1 MSCGNAPSLPFWLAS
16 RAPTLHP
23 SAFRLHPRAHP
34 VAAGDEQQ
42 RRERRDQHPLV
53 HDRLRRRTTR
63 ALLEPSSEGGCES
76 AVKPASKACEGRESQ
91 LTSALF
97 PESGYPAGATF
108 RWRDARRDL
117 GMNTP
122 KEWLEKHMGGKGW
135 HERARPGGGGSGR
148 GAGGGVD
155 MPSREQFRL
164 IGIVAIVL
172 VTAWA
177 LFSMFYTVQPE
188 ERAVVKRFGK
198 VIGITD
204 PGLHFKLP
212 FGIDNVRMV
221 ATERVL
227 KQEFGFRTELVSR
240 DQGTR
245 YSEEDHPEESL
256 MLSGDL
262 NMIDV
267 EWVVQYRISDP
278 IKYLYAMREPER
290 TLHDISESVL
300 RRVVGN
306 RIGSEVLTTGR
317 VEIST
322 TARDEIQSA
331 MQNYDN
337 GVHVITVEL
346 QDVVPPAR
354 VQPAFNEVNEARQ
367 ERERMI
373 NEATKEANQAIP
385 RAEGE
390 ANRQIAQAEG
400 YATERVNRARGETA
414 RFSAVLGEYRTA
426 PEVTRTRM
434 YLEALH
440 RALPKVGSVLV
451 VQDGQVPPVP
461 LLNLRNAHT
470 AAAAPAAAASTSP
483 SAAKK
488 EGK

>member
-1 MSCGNAPSLPFWLAS
+1 MS
-16 RAPTLHP
+16 
-23 SAFRLHPRAHP
+23 
-34 VAAGDEQQ
+34 
-42 RRERRDQHPLV
+42 
-53 HDRLRRRTTR
+53 
-63 ALLEPSSEGGCES
+63 
-76 AVKPASKACEGRESQ
+76 
-91 LTSALF
+91 
-97 PESGYPAGATF
+97 
-108 RWRDARRDL
+108 
-117 GMNTP
+117 TP
-122 KEWLEKHMGGKGW
+122 KEWFENNVFGGKGW
-135 HERARPGGGGSGR
+135 HERARSGGGRGSGR
-148 GAGGGVD
+148 GSAGGGGGN
-155 MPSREQFRL
+155 MPSAPQLRL
-164 IGIVAIVL
+164 MGIAALALL
-172 VTAWA
+172 VVWG
-177 LFSMFYTVQPE
+177 LFSVFYTVQPE

-198 VIGITD
+198 VIGISD

-227 KQEFGFRTELVSR
+227 KQEFGFRTEEVSR
-240 DQGTR
+240 EQSSR
-245 YSEEDHPEESL
+245 YSSTDHPEESL

-278 IKYLYAMREPER
+278 IKYVYAMREPER
-290 TLHDISESVL
+290 TLRDIAESVM

-322 TARDEIQSA
+322 TSRDEIQTA
-331 MQNYDN
+331 MQQYDN
-337 GVHVITVEL
+337 GIHIITVEL

-373 NEATKEANQAIP
+373 NEATKQANQAIP

-414 RFSAVLGEYRTA
+414 RFSAVLGEYRGA
-426 PEVTRTRM
+426 PEVTRSRM

-440 RALPKVGSVLV
+440 QALPKVGSVLV
-451 VQDGQVPPVP
+451 VQDGQMPPVP
-461 LLNLRNAHT
+461 LLSLRDAYTPT
-470 AAAAPAAAASTSP
+470 AP
-483 SAAKK
+483 KK
-488 EGK
+488 GE